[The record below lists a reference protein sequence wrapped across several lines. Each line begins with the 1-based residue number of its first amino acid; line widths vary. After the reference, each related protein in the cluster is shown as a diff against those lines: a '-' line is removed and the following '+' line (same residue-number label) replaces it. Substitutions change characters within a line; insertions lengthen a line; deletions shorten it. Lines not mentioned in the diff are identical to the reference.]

1 MVEVEHLKLDNQR
14 LLALLK
20 STKEFKEF
28 ADIADASGGR
38 IHFAGKP
45 TPEEAKQLAEPKNW
59 MPTEAL
65 RLANQ
70 FRIRNESVSEP
81 AMNRLLAELNKV
93 WRDRETKRVAKIQRD
108 CNTEVSDLRR

>member
-20 STKEFKEF
+20 STKEFKDF
-28 ADIADASGGR
+28 ADIADASNGR
-38 IHFAGKP
+38 IHFAGEP
-45 TPEEAKQLAEPKNW
+45 TAEEQRQLAEPKNW
-59 MPTEAL
+59 MPAEAL

-70 FRIRNESVSEP
+70 FRIKDESVSEP

-93 WRDRETKRVAKIQRD
+93 WRDRETKLVAK
-108 CNTEVSDLRR
+108 V